1 MLFMTLPGLSAFYG
15 GLVKRK
21 NQLSVFMQC
30 LATTCVSSVMWF
42 LFGYSLCFAPTSTT
56 LPVVGNLDKVA
67 ESGRRPRAA
76 ACANSWRR
84 GMGDAF
90 RENANCGDP
99 VR

>member
-1 MLFMTLPGLSAFYG
+1 MTLPGLSAFYG

-56 LPVVGNLDKVA
+56 LPIVGNLDKV
-67 ESGRRPRAA
+67 RKRA
-76 ACANSWRR
+76 R
-84 GMGDAF
+84 
-90 RENANCGDP
+90 
-99 VR
+99 